1 MSFAKKYILLILLVC
16 ILFVLD
22 IASGSV
28 FIPLNKIWACF
39 TDHANVIDTVIIL
52 GLRLPKA
59 IAAICAGS
67 ALAVAGMLMQTFFK
81 NPLAGPYVL
90 GINSVSSLSVAI
102 FMLGGG
108 GIANSFF
115 HSLGIPLASSL
126 GALIGLFLI
135 MFIAKKIQN
144 QTHILLIGMMI
155 GFIAGAWQSVL
166 EYLSNALH
174 LKNFVIWNMASI
186 SNVTDN
192 DLLIFCCIVTSCFV
206 ACLFLIK
213 PLNAMLLGD
222 EQAYLLGINISVLKN
237 VLLVLTAL
245 LSGITTAYCGPV
257 GFIGLALPHLV
268 RIFFKTTHHLHQLM
282 GNILAG
288 ACFLLLCD
296 ILSNLPIFQI
306 TLPLNVVTSL
316 FGAPFVLWLILKN
329 KNAIS

>member
-1 MSFAKKYILLILLVC
+1 MSFAKKHILLMVLML

-22 IASGSV
+22 ISCGSV
-28 FIPLNKIWACF
+28 FIPINKIINCF
-39 TDHANVIDTVIIL
+39 TNPSNATETIIIL

-59 IAAICAGS
+59 ITAICAGS
-67 ALAVAGMLMQTFFK
+67 ALSVAGMLMQTFFK

-90 GINSVSSLSVAI
+90 GVNSVSSLSVAL
-102 FMLGGG
+102 FMLGGSG
-108 GIANSFF
+108 VTNSFF
-115 HSLGIPLASSL
+115 HTLGIPLASSL
-126 GALIGLFLI
+126 GALLGLFLI

-155 GFIAGAWQSVL
+155 GFIANAWQSVL
-166 EYLSNALH
+166 EYIANAQH
-174 LKNFVIWNMASI
+174 LKNFIIWNMSSI

-192 DLLIFCCIVTSCFV
+192 DLLIFFSVVVICFA
-206 ACLFLIK
+206 ACFFLVK
-213 PLNAMLLGD
+213 PLNALLLGD

-257 GFIGLALPHLV
+257 GFVGLALPHLV
-268 RIFFKTTHHLHQLM
+268 RMFFKTTHHLHQIL

-296 ILSNLPIFQI
+296 VLSNLPIFEI
-306 TLPLNVVTSL
+306 TLPVNVVTSL

-329 KNAIS
+329 KNTIA

>member
-1 MSFAKKYILLILLVC
+1 MSFTKKYILLIVLILL
-16 ILFVLD
+16 LFILD
-22 IASGSV
+22 IACGSV
-28 FIPLNKIWACF
+28 FISIQKIINCF
-39 TDHANVIDTVIIL
+39 TNPTNATETIIVL

-90 GINSVSSLSVAI
+90 GVNSVSSLSVAL
-102 FMLGGG
+102 FMLGGS
-108 GIANSFF
+108 GITNSFF

-126 GALIGLFLI
+126 GALAGLFLI

-155 GFIAGAWQSVL
+155 GFIASAWQSVL
-166 EYLSNALH
+166 EYLSNAQH
-174 LKNFVIWNMASI
+174 LKNFVIWNMASL

-192 DLLIFCCIVTSCFV
+192 DLLIFATILIGCFI

-213 PLNAMLLGD
+213 PLNALLLGD
-222 EQAYLLGINISVLKN
+222 EQAHLLGVNITFLKN
-237 VLLVLTAL
+237 VLLILTAL
-245 LSGITTAYCGPV
+245 LSGVTTAYCGPV
-257 GFIGLALPHLV
+257 GFVGLALPHLV
-268 RIFFKTTHHLHQLM
+268 RIFFKTTHHLHQLF

-296 ILSNLPIFQI
+296 VLSHLPIFEI
-306 TLPLNVVTSL
+306 TLPVNVITSL

-329 KNAIS
+329 KNSIA